1 MKKRMWLSAFAVA
14 ALVLACTGEA
24 AAEAAKGTPENPWV
38 IGMSQ
43 STRTHP
49 WRAQMDDDI
58 DTAAKAKGTIK
69 VIFKDAQDDSL
80 RQRAHVE
87 EFISAGVDLIMI
99 MPNEAVPLAAPVEKA
114 MDAGIPVI
122 VMGSRVAT
130 DRYTTFVCGDNYR
143 IGKAVGEWVVRQLGG
158 TGRVVELKGLMTS
171 TPGQERHQGFRDAI
185 AGTGIEVI
193 FEADMKWLG
202 PNARKEMES
211 ALARYED
218 IDLVYAHND
227 PAAFGAYVAAQAAG
241 RSDDMMFVGIDSM
254 PQEGIAYVLQGM
266 IDATFEYPNGAREAV
281 ALAEKILRGEEVPKD
296 VLIPSR
302 IYTKENAAEGGEY
315 LWEAPEA
322 LEGLQDGS
330 AESADGA

>member
-1 MKKRMWLSAFAVA
+1 
-14 ALVLACTGEA
+14 
-24 AAEAAKGTPENPWV
+24 
-38 IGMSQ
+38 MSQ

-58 DTAAKAKGTIK
+58 AKAAAAKGNIN

-80 RQRAHVE
+80 RQRSHVE
-87 EFISAGVDLIMI
+87 EFISADVDLIMI

-130 DRYTTFVCGDNYR
+130 DKYTTFVCGDNYR
-143 IGKAVGEWVVRQLGG
+143 IGKAVGEWVVDRLDG

-171 TPGQERHQGFRDAI
+171 TPGQERHKGFRDAI

-211 ALARYED
+211 ALARFDD

-227 PAAFGAYVAAQAAG
+227 PAAFSAYIAADGAG
-241 RSDDMMFVGIDSM
+241 RSEEMIFVGIDSM
-254 PQEGIAYVLQGM
+254 PQEGVAYVQQGL
-266 IDATFEYPNGAREAV
+266 IDATFEYPNGAYEAI
-281 ALAEKILRGEEVPKD
+281 ALAEKILRGEQVPKD

-302 IYTKENAAEGGEY
+302 LYTKENAAAGGEY

-322 LEGLQDGS
+322 LQGLR
-330 AESADGA
+330 DGATKNEEAVPAQE